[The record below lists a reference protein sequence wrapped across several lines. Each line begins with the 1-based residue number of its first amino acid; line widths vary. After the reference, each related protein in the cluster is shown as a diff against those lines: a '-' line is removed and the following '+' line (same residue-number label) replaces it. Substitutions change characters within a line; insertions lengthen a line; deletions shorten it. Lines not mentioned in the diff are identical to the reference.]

1 MPDDDDDDDRY
12 RPRPRRGRRWL
23 GYGPRARRCTGTSRS
38 GRRCKNTI
46 KLLGYAGS
54 RRWAEARCGSCAGP
68 SCGSPLALIVQAAHR
83 LRDNDPPEAVISQFG
98 LAVATHAAFDLLETA
113 AWDDARRRHWTLC
126 APIGADALLSSDDVE
141 ILLSVAPPEG
151 GPTAQESHLRL
162 LEDFVVGFE
171 GVETGL
177 GRLVSRTLSPTVLHA
192 ATGIAMPDPA
202 AGLAEAIA
210 VRAAELVM
218 LFSDTNPDLADTAE
232 NLLKAMV
239 KRHCGSS
246 VIVSSAVNGCRD
258 AVAAA
263 EAVLEGC
270 REPYPCDTPTSVCPQ
285 PGLSPQVALILLG
298 MGTRCPQAAL
308 DAAAWHPVTA
318 NAAERHPL
326 ATPAVRSA
334 AAAATSGLGHRTVLE
349 RPVVCGRLKN
359 PQTRC
364 GRRTSTVID
373 GDWCGRCSGL
383 PDTHRRGWAPRS
395 LPGGYVPLAADGAG
409 HEGLRLSVVRAGYVS
424 DGTAS
429 RVWAA
434 KLAASTAGPSAE
446 GLAVIEDPR
455 RLRAAL
461 KRVAP
466 FAGRVIVADYG
477 NGCVLAAGTPNMI
490 VLDYTS
496 SAVAAPRPA
505 VISPYAAAEILSG
518 RVTLKAIHIDS
529 DRGMFY
535 DFAAGRS
542 QTDPVIVSLEL
553 SENIDTIRAPRL
565 GDVVAAATTCT
576 PIDLPT
582 GETVSPRAGTVSVFS
597 ITDLEDLLKT
607 PKLKDLNPRQ
617 RLIEIDPCG
626 HAPSA
631 TIVDLPAHDTPKRV
645 ASTVG
650 RRTGPI
656 CDHGSGA
663 ASTATYF
670 RSSYIAKIV
679 AATTL
684 AGTSEL
690 LVGLSETPDAP
701 RPAVFVI
708 RSGCVAVLAP
718 SPRPLAVGQA
728 RSVTTV
734 RALPAA
740 ILRY

>member
-1 MPDDDDDDDRY
+1 MPDDNCDQC
-12 RPRPRRGRRWL
+12 RPRPRRGRRRL
-23 GYGPRARRCTGTSRS
+23 GYGPPARRCTGTSRS

-46 KLLGYAGS
+46 KLLGYTGS
-54 RRWAEARCGSCAGP
+54 RRWVEARCGRCAGP
-68 SCGSPLALIVQAAHR
+68 SCGSPLALIVQAAHK
-83 LRDNDPPEAVISQFG
+83 LRNNVPAEVVISQFG
-98 LAVATHAAFDLLETA
+98 LAVATQAAFDLLETA
-113 AWDDARRRHWTLC
+113 AWDDARRRHWTRG
-126 APIGADALLSSDDVE
+126 APIGADALLASEDVE

-151 GPTAQESHLRL
+151 GTTAQESHLRL

-177 GRLVSRTLSPTVLHA
+177 GRLVSRTLSPAVLHA
-192 ATGIAMPDPA
+192 AVDITSSVVREIDSV
-202 AGLAEAIA
+202 GLAEAIA
-210 VRAAELVM
+210 VRAAELAV
-218 LFSDTNPDLADTAE
+218 LFSDTNSDLADTAE
-232 NLLKAMV
+232 NLLKVMA
-239 KRHCGSS
+239 KQHCGSS
-246 VIVSSAVNGCRD
+246 VVVSSAVNGCRD

-270 REPYPCDTPTSVCPQ
+270 REPYLCDTPTSVCPQ

-298 MGTRCPQAAL
+298 MGTSCPQAAL
-308 DAAAWHPVTA
+308 EAAAWHPVTA
-318 NAAERHPL
+318 NVAQRHPL

-334 AAAATSGLGHRTVLE
+334 AAAATSGLGGRTVLE

-359 PQTRC
+359 PRTRC

-373 GDWCGRCSGL
+373 RDWCGKCSGL
-383 PDTHRRGWAPRS
+383 PDTHRRGWMPRS
-395 LPGGYVPLAADGAG
+395 LPSGYVPLATDGAG

-429 RVWAA
+429 RVWAD
-434 KLAASTAGPSAE
+434 KLAASAAGPSA
-446 GLAVIEDPR
+446 GGTAVIEDPR
-455 RLRAAL
+455 RFRAAL

-466 FAGRVIVADYG
+466 FADRRQTIPTSGVVVADYG
-477 NGCVLAAGTPNMI
+477 DGCVLAAGTPNMMA
-490 VLDYTS
+490 LDYTS

-505 VISPYAAAEILSG
+505 VISSYAATEILSG

-542 QTDPVIVSLEL
+542 QTDPLIASLEL
-553 SENIDTIRAPRL
+553 SENIDTIRVPRL

-582 GETVSPRAGTVSVFS
+582 GETVSHRAGTVSVFS
-597 ITDLEDLLKT
+597 ITDLQDLLKT
-607 PKLKDLNPRQ
+607 PKPQDLDPRQ
-617 RLIEIDPCG
+617 RLIMIDLCG
-626 HAPSA
+626 SEPSA
-631 TIVDLPAHDTPKRV
+631 TIVDLPSHDGPKRV

-650 RRTGPI
+650 RRTGPR
-656 CDHGSGA
+656 CDHGSA
-663 ASTATYF
+663 AAGTATYF
-670 RSSYIAKIV
+670 RSTYIAKIV

-684 AGTSEL
+684 AGSNEL

-718 SPRPLAVGQA
+718 
-728 RSVTTV
+728 
-734 RALPAA
+734 AL
-740 ILRY
+740 LRH

>member
-1 MPDDDDDDDRY
+1 MPS
-12 RPRPRRGRRWL
+12 
-23 GYGPRARRCTGTSRS
+23 AR
-38 GRRCKNTI
+38 
-46 KLLGYAGS
+46 
-54 RRWAEARCGSCAGP
+54 
-68 SCGSPLALIVQAAHR
+68 
-83 LRDNDPPEAVISQFG
+83 
-98 LAVATHAAFDLLETA
+98 
-113 AWDDARRRHWTLC
+113 
-126 APIGADALLSSDDVE
+126 
-141 ILLSVAPPEG
+141 
-151 GPTAQESHLRL
+151 
-162 LEDFVVGFE
+162 
-171 GVETGL
+171 
-177 GRLVSRTLSPTVLHA
+177 
-192 ATGIAMPDPA
+192 
-202 AGLAEAIA
+202 
-210 VRAAELVM
+210 
-218 LFSDTNPDLADTAE
+218 
-232 NLLKAMV
+232 
-239 KRHCGSS
+239 
-246 VIVSSAVNGCRD
+246 
-258 AVAAA
+258 
-263 EAVLEGC
+263 
-270 REPYPCDTPTSVCPQ
+270 
-285 PGLSPQVALILLG
+285 LSPQVALILLG
-298 MGTRCPQAAL
+298 MGTRCPKAAL
-308 DAAAWHPVTA
+308 EAAAWHPVTA

-373 GDWCGRCSGL
+373 RDWCGRCSGL
-383 PDTHRRGWAPRS
+383 PDTHRRGWTPRS
-395 LPGGYVPLAADGAG
+395 LPSGYVPLATDGAG

-434 KLAASTAGPSAE
+434 KLAASAAGPSA
-446 GLAVIEDPR
+446 GGTAVIEDPR
-455 RLRAAL
+455 RFRAAL

-466 FAGRVIVADYG
+466 FADRRQTAPTSGVIVADYD
-477 NGCVLAAGTPNMI
+477 NGCVLAAGIPNMM

-505 VISPYAAAEILSG
+505 VISPCAAAEILSG

-542 QTDPVIVSLEL
+542 QTDPLIASLEL

-582 GETVSPRAGTVSVFS
+582 GETVSHRAGTVSVFP
-597 ITDLEDLLKT
+597 ITDLQDLLKT
-607 PKLKDLNPRQ
+607 PTPQNLNPRQ

-626 HAPSA
+626 LEPSA
-631 TIVDLPAHDTPKRV
+631 TIVDLPSHDGPERI

-650 RRTGPI
+650 RRTGPG
-656 CDHGSGA
+656 CGHGSDA

-670 RSSYIAKIV
+670 RSTYIAKIV

-684 AGTSEL
+684 AGTNEL

-701 RPAVFVI
+701 RPAVFVV

-718 SPRPLAVGQA
+718 
-728 RSVTTV
+728 
-734 RALPAA
+734 A